1 MQYKKKLQVI
11 VVNFLLPDVVLGTE
25 CLFLGP
31 QGLVF
36 QRNSGQMCRQKKKSY
51 WVFLWPYLN
60 NFGGNIPGPT
70 LSGWKKLRCPFIT
83 FKSMYSM
90 YALCV
95 WRFMKDKWYFIPI
108 WFKRTSRELFFLWI
122 SNVSGT
128 VWTST

>member
-51 WVFLWPYLN
+51 GEFLWPYLN
-60 NFGGNIPGPT
+60 NFAGNIPGPT

-83 FKSMYSM
+83 FKSTQCMLY
-90 YALCV
+90 
-95 WRFMKDKWYFIPI
+95 
-108 WFKRTSRELFFLWI
+108 
-122 SNVSGT
+122 VSD
-128 VWTST
+128 VL